1 MKLNI
6 LVCVQCFDEHSFQKV
21 SEYLW
26 QSLPEIQDTE
36 VRHGFKERLLG
47 APGSKITTKEQASLS
62 VAEQIT

>member
-21 SEYLW
+21 SEDLW

-36 VRHGFKERLLG
+36 VRHGFKERLL
-47 APGSKITTKEQASLS
+47 
-62 VAEQIT
+62 